1 MVSLLDLRRLRYFV
15 AVAEELHFGRA
26 AKRLRIS
33 QPPLSLQI
41 QALERELDA
50 QLFDRTRQ
58 RTHLTA
64 AGRLLLQRAKAILAE
79 VEEVRAEVKSAATG
93 KGGDLRIGFT
103 ASSGLMAFFHR
114 ALHRFRRDYPEV
126 RLLLQEM
133 PSAMQIEALH
143 ARNLDLAIARHVAV
157 PQRRGLNVDLLCE
170 DVLVVAVHASNPV
183 ATKKSV
189 SAKDLRDQS
198 FIAYPREAGIGIAQ
212 TIFDLTGAAGF
223 YPKIV
228 QEARDSS
235 TIIGLVAAGLG
246 IGIVPSSLACIRM
259 PGVKF
264 LALRDAAARTSV
276 HVASRAQEGGQPG
289 AEMQGFLL
297 KEAAKEYDAGKLRRT

>member
-1 MVSLLDLRRLRYFV
+1 LRYFV

-41 QALERELDA
+41 QLLERELDA

-64 AGRLLLQRAKAILAE
+64 AGRLLLQRAKRVLAD
-79 VEEVRAEVKSAATG
+79 VEEARLEAKAAATG
-93 KGGDLRIGFT
+93 DGGDLRIGFT
-103 ASSGLMAFFHR
+103 PSSGLMSFFHR
-114 ALHRFRRDYPEV
+114 SLHYFRQARPGV
-126 RLLLQEM
+126 RLVLREM
-133 PSAMQIEALH
+133 PSIMQIEAVH
-143 ARNLDLAIARHVAV
+143 ERSLDLAIVRFAAL
-157 PQRRGLNVDLLCE
+157 PQRRGLHVNLLCK
-170 DVLVVAVHASNPV
+170 DVLMVAVHESNAL
-183 ATKKSV
+183 ATNSSV
-189 SAKDLRDQS
+189 TAKDLRDQR

-212 TIFDLTGAAGF
+212 KVFEITNTAGF
-223 YPKIV
+223 YPQIV

-259 PGVKF
+259 AGVRF
-264 LALRDAAARTSV
+264 IPLRDPTAHSPMY
-276 HVASRAQEGGQPG
+276 VASRTHESNQPA
-289 AEMQGFLL
+289 AEMQKLL
-297 KEAAKEYDAGKLRRT
+297 LQEAAVTSSP